1 MRAILKFQG
10 YIMFE
15 HLKLSTKIGLGF
27 GVVIFLM
34 VILVVTGIVQMSFV
48 ESRLH
53 KMNDIN
59 AKKQRYAINFRGSVH
74 DRAISVR
81 DVVLLSDGAR
91 LQAALDDIR
100 RLEAF
105 YDEANANMNEMLKN
119 PSLFD
124 NSERAILERLYKIAS
139 KTNSGYQKIIEL
151 KKSWQV
157 DDAKKLLLDEVA
169 GDFSLWLKI
178 INEFIDY
185 QEAANNKLTKEVM
198 SVVNNFITI
207 MLVLSGIAI
216 LIAVIITL
224 ITARSIVRALGAEPD
239 EVSRVIKEV
248 ASGNL
253 SKDYVSKYPHSILSD
268 AIIMK
273 NKLKEITISI
283 RNASNTIDERTN
295 ELIGTFA
302 KVSDSVGEQSKIT
315 TLSTKIVQGVVSGTN
330 EIMQMTNDTRTN
342 SQKAT
347 QICKEGK
354 EDSDEVASKMQEI
367 NVNVTKQVEQIL
379 LLEEKAKEISGAAEL
394 IAEITDQT
402 NLLALNAAIEA
413 ARAGTHGRGFAVVA
427 DEIRNLAERTGTATD
442 EIANTIKQIQEE
454 TQNTVTL
461 IKSGAPKVQEGYEL
475 SNKVASMLVDIYE
488 SSNDST
494 KKAGNAAVMAQK
506 GVDSMSK
513 LAQNIKEIDSN
524 SQETKKDMQENAIQL
539 EAMQK
544 VAKELSDIMKA
555 FKID

>member
-1 MRAILKFQG
+1 
-10 YIMFE
+10 MFE
-15 HLKLSTKIGLGF
+15 HLKLSSKIGLGF
-27 GVVIFLM
+27 GAVIFLM
-34 VILVVTGIVQMSFV
+34 IILVVMGIVQMNFAK
-48 ESRLH
+48 SRLQT
-53 KMNDIN
+53 MNDIN

-81 DVVLLSDGAR
+81 DVVLLDDGAR
-91 LQAALDDIR
+91 LQAALDNIK
-100 RLEAF
+100 RLEDF
-105 YDEANANMNEMLKN
+105 YNAASANMNEMLKD
-119 PSLFD
+119 SALF
-124 NSERAILERLYKIAS
+124 NNEERAILGRLNQIAN
-139 KTNSGYQKIIEL
+139 KTNAGYKKIIQL
-151 KKSWQV
+151 KQSWQV
-157 DDAKKLLLDEVA
+157 DEAKKLLLNEVA
-169 GDFSLWLKI
+169 SDFSLWLKI

-185 QEAANNKLTKEVM
+185 QEEANNNLTKQVM
-198 SVVNNFITI
+198 LVVNNFVTI
-207 MLVLSGIAI
+207 MLVLAGIAI

-224 ITARSIVRALGAEPD
+224 FTARGIVSALGGEPN
-239 EVSRVIKEV
+239 EVSKVIKEV

-253 SKDYVSKYPHSILSD
+253 SKDYVSKYPRSILAD
-268 AIIMK
+268 AISMK
-273 NKLKEITISI
+273 DKLKQITISI
-283 RNASNTIDERTN
+283 RNASNTIGERTN
-295 ELIGTFA
+295 ELIKTFD
-302 KVSDSVGEQSKIT
+302 KVSISVDEQSKIT
-315 TLSTKIVQGVVSGTN
+315 SFSTKIVQGVVSGTN

-347 QICKEGK
+347 QICNEGK
-354 EDSDEVASKMQEI
+354 EDSEEVAQKMQEI
-367 NVNVTKQVEQIL
+367 NANVAKQVEQIL

-475 SNKVASMLVDIYE
+475 SNKVADMLVDIYE

-494 KKAGNAAVMAQK
+494 QKAGNAAVMAQK
-506 GVDSMSK
+506 GVESMSK
-513 LAQNIKEIDSN
+513 LAKNIENIDIT
-524 SQETKKDMQENAIQL
+524 SQETKKDMQENAVQL
-539 EAMQK
+539 QAMQK
-544 VAKELSDIMKA
+544 VAQELSDIMKA

>member
-1 MRAILKFQG
+1 
-10 YIMFE
+10 MFE
-15 HLKLSTKIGLGF
+15 HLKLSSKIGLGF
-27 GVVIFLM
+27 GAVIFLM
-34 VILVVTGIVQMSFV
+34 IILVVMGIVQMNFAK
-48 ESRLH
+48 SRLQT
-53 KMNDIN
+53 MNDIN

-81 DVVLLSDGAR
+81 DVVLLDDEAR
-91 LQAALDDIR
+91 LQAALDNIK
-100 RLEAF
+100 RLEDF
-105 YDEANANMNEMLKN
+105 YNVASANMNEMLKD
-119 PSLFD
+119 SALF
-124 NSERAILERLYKIAS
+124 NNEERAILGRLNQIAN
-139 KTNSGYQKIIEL
+139 KTNVGYKKIIQL
-151 KKSWQV
+151 KQSWQV
-157 DDAKKLLLDEVA
+157 DEAKKLLLNEVA
-169 GDFSLWLKI
+169 SDFSLWLKI

-185 QEAANNKLTKEVM
+185 QEEANNNLTKQVM
-198 SVVNNFITI
+198 LVVNNFVTI
-207 MLVLSGIAI
+207 MLVLAGIAI

-224 ITARSIVRALGAEPD
+224 FTARGIVSALGGEPN
-239 EVSRVIKEV
+239 EVSKVIKEV

-253 SKDYVSKYPHSILSD
+253 SKDYVSKYPRSILAD
-268 AIIMK
+268 AISMK
-273 NKLKEITISI
+273 DKLKQITILI
-283 RNASNTIDERTN
+283 RNASNTIGERTN
-295 ELIGTFA
+295 ELIKTFD
-302 KVSDSVGEQSKIT
+302 KVSISVDEQSKIT
-315 TLSTKIVQGVVSGTN
+315 SFSTKIVQGVVSGTN

-347 QICKEGK
+347 QICNEGK
-354 EDSDEVASKMQEI
+354 EDSEEVAQKMQEI
-367 NVNVTKQVEQIL
+367 NANVAKQVDQIL

-475 SNKVASMLVDIYE
+475 SNKVADMLVDIYE

-494 KKAGNAAVMAQK
+494 QKAGNAAVMAQK
-506 GVDSMSK
+506 GVESMSK
-513 LAQNIKEIDSN
+513 LAKNIENIDIT
-524 SQETKKDMQENAIQL
+524 SQETKKDMQENAVQL
-539 EAMQK
+539 QAMQK
-544 VAKELSDIMKA
+544 VAQELSDIMKA

>member
-1 MRAILKFQG
+1 
-10 YIMFE
+10 MFE
-15 HLKLSTKIGLGF
+15 HLKLSSKIGLGF
-27 GVVIFLM
+27 GAVIFLM
-34 VILVVTGIVQMSFV
+34 IILVVMGIVQMNFAK
-48 ESRLH
+48 SRLQT
-53 KMNDIN
+53 MNDIN

-81 DVVLLSDGAR
+81 DVVLLDDEAR
-91 LQAALDDIR
+91 LQAALDDIK
-100 RLEAF
+100 RLEDF
-105 YDEANANMNEMLKN
+105 YNAASANMNEMLKD
-119 PSLFD
+119 STLF
-124 NSERAILERLYKIAS
+124 NNEERAILGRLNQIAN
-139 KTNSGYQKIIEL
+139 KTNAGYKKIIQL
-151 KKSWQV
+151 KQSWQV
-157 DDAKKLLLDEVA
+157 DEAKKLLLNEVA
-169 GDFSLWLKI
+169 SDFSLWLKI

-185 QEAANNKLTKEVM
+185 QEEANNNLTKQVM
-198 SVVNNFITI
+198 LVVNNFVTI
-207 MLVLSGIAI
+207 MLVLAGIAI

-224 ITARSIVRALGAEPD
+224 FTARGIVSALGGEPN
-239 EVSRVIKEV
+239 EVSKVIKEV

-253 SKDYVSKYPHSILSD
+253 SKDYVSKYPRSILAD
-268 AIIMK
+268 AISMK
-273 NKLKEITISI
+273 DKLKQITILI
-283 RNASNTIDERTN
+283 RNASNTIGERTN
-295 ELIGTFA
+295 ELIKTFD
-302 KVSDSVGEQSKIT
+302 KVSISVDEQSKIT
-315 TLSTKIVQGVVSGTN
+315 SFSTKIVQGVVSGTN

-347 QICKEGK
+347 QICNEGK
-354 EDSDEVASKMQEI
+354 EDSEEVAQKMQEI
-367 NVNVTKQVEQIL
+367 NANVAKQVEQIL

-475 SNKVASMLVDIYE
+475 SNKVADMLVDIYE

-494 KKAGNAAVMAQK
+494 QKAGNAAVMAQK
-506 GVDSMSK
+506 GVESMSK
-513 LAQNIKEIDSN
+513 LAKNIENIDIT
-524 SQETKKDMQENAIQL
+524 SQETKKDMQENAVQL
-539 EAMQK
+539 QAMQK
-544 VAKELSDIMKA
+544 VAQELSDIMKA

>member
-1 MRAILKFQG
+1 
-10 YIMFE
+10 MFE
-15 HLKLSTKIGLGF
+15 RLKLSSKIGLGF
-27 GVVIFLM
+27 GAVIFLM
-34 VILVVTGIVQMSFV
+34 IILVVMGIVQMNFAK
-48 ESRLH
+48 SRLQT
-53 KMNDIN
+53 MNDIN

-81 DVVLLSDGAR
+81 DVVLLDDEAR
-91 LQAALDDIR
+91 LQAALDDIK
-100 RLEAF
+100 RLEDF
-105 YDEANANMNEMLKN
+105 YNAASANMNEMLKD
-119 PSLFD
+119 STLF
-124 NSERAILERLYKIAS
+124 NNEERAILGRLNQIAN
-139 KTNSGYQKIIEL
+139 KTNAGYKKIIQL
-151 KKSWQV
+151 KQSWQV
-157 DDAKKLLLDEVA
+157 DEAKKLLLNEVA
-169 GDFSLWLKI
+169 SDFSLWLKI

-185 QEAANNKLTKEVM
+185 QEEANNNLTKQVM
-198 SVVNNFITI
+198 LVVNNFVTI
-207 MLVLSGIAI
+207 MLVLAGIAI

-224 ITARSIVRALGAEPD
+224 FTARGIVSALGGEPN
-239 EVSRVIKEV
+239 EVSKVIKEV

-253 SKDYVSKYPHSILSD
+253 SKDYVSKYPRSILAD
-268 AIIMK
+268 AISMK
-273 NKLKEITISI
+273 DKLKQITVLI
-283 RNASNTIDERTN
+283 RNASNTIGERTN
-295 ELIGTFA
+295 ELIKTFD
-302 KVSDSVGEQSKIT
+302 KVSISVDEQSKIT
-315 TLSTKIVQGVVSGTN
+315 SFSTKIVQGVVSGTN

-347 QICKEGK
+347 QICNEGK
-354 EDSDEVASKMQEI
+354 EDSEEVAQKMQEI
-367 NVNVTKQVEQIL
+367 NANVAKQVEQIL

-475 SNKVASMLVDIYE
+475 SNKVADMLVDIYE

-494 KKAGNAAVMAQK
+494 QKAGNAAVMAQK
-506 GVDSMSK
+506 GVESMSK
-513 LAQNIKEIDSN
+513 LAKNIENIDIT
-524 SQETKKDMQENAIQL
+524 SQETKKDMQENAVQL
-539 EAMQK
+539 QAMQK
-544 VAKELSDIMKA
+544 VAQELSDIMKA

>member
-1 MRAILKFQG
+1 
-10 YIMFE
+10 MFE
-15 HLKLSTKIGLGF
+15 HLKLSSKIGLGF
-27 GVVIFLM
+27 GAVIFLM
-34 VILVVTGIVQMSFV
+34 IILVVMGIVQMNFAK
-48 ESRLH
+48 SRLH
-53 KMNDIN
+53 TMNDIN

-81 DVVLLSDGAR
+81 DVVLLDDEAR
-91 LQAALDDIR
+91 LQAALDNIK
-100 RLEAF
+100 RLEDF
-105 YDEANANMNEMLKN
+105 YNAASANMNEMLKD
-119 PSLFD
+119 SALF
-124 NSERAILERLYKIAS
+124 NNEERAILGRLNQIAN
-139 KTNSGYQKIIEL
+139 KTNAGYKKIIQL
-151 KKSWQV
+151 KQSWQV
-157 DDAKKLLLDEVA
+157 DEAKKLLLNEVA
-169 GDFSLWLKI
+169 SDFSLWLKI

-185 QEAANNKLTKEVM
+185 QEEANNNLTKQVM
-198 SVVNNFITI
+198 LVVNNFVTI
-207 MLVLSGIAI
+207 MLVLAGIAI

-224 ITARSIVRALGAEPD
+224 FTARGIVSALGGEPN

-253 SKDYVSKYPHSILSD
+253 SKDYVSKYPRSILAD
-268 AIIMK
+268 AISMK
-273 NKLKEITISI
+273 DKLKQITILI
-283 RNASNTIDERTN
+283 RNASNTIGERTN
-295 ELIGTFA
+295 ELIKTFD
-302 KVSDSVGEQSKIT
+302 KVSISVDEQSKIT
-315 TLSTKIVQGVVSGTN
+315 SFSTKIVQGVVSGTN

-347 QICKEGK
+347 QICNEGK
-354 EDSDEVASKMQEI
+354 EDSEEVAQKMQEI
-367 NVNVTKQVEQIL
+367 NANVAKQVEQIL

-475 SNKVASMLVDIYE
+475 SNKVADMLVDIYE

-494 KKAGNAAVMAQK
+494 QKAGNAAVMAQK
-506 GVDSMSK
+506 GVESMSK
-513 LAQNIKEIDSN
+513 LAKNIENIDIT
-524 SQETKKDMQENAIQL
+524 SQETKKDMQENAVQL
-539 EAMQK
+539 QAMQK
-544 VAKELSDIMKA
+544 VAQELSDIMKA

>member
-1 MRAILKFQG
+1 
-10 YIMFE
+10 MFE
-15 HLKLSTKIGLGF
+15 HLKLSSKIGLGF
-27 GVVIFLM
+27 GAVIFLM
-34 VILVVTGIVQMSFV
+34 IILVVMGIVQMNFAK
-48 ESRLH
+48 SRLQT
-53 KMNDIN
+53 MNDIN

-81 DVVLLSDGAR
+81 DVVLLDDEAR
-91 LQAALDDIR
+91 LQAALDDIK
-100 RLEAF
+100 RLEDF
-105 YDEANANMNEMLKN
+105 YNAASANMNEMLKD
-119 PSLFD
+119 SALF
-124 NSERAILERLYKIAS
+124 NNEERAILGRLNQIAN
-139 KTNSGYQKIIEL
+139 KTNAGYKKIIQL
-151 KKSWQV
+151 KQSWQV
-157 DDAKKLLLDEVA
+157 DEAKKLLLNEVA
-169 GDFSLWLKI
+169 SDFSLWLKI

-185 QEAANNKLTKEVM
+185 QEEANNNLTKQVM
-198 SVVNNFITI
+198 LVVNNFVTI
-207 MLVLSGIAI
+207 MLVLAGIAI

-224 ITARSIVRALGAEPD
+224 FTARGIVSALGGEPN

-253 SKDYVSKYPHSILSD
+253 SKDYVSKYPRSILAD
-268 AIIMK
+268 AISMK
-273 NKLKEITISI
+273 DKLKQITILI
-283 RNASNTIDERTN
+283 RNASNTIGERTN
-295 ELIGTFA
+295 ELIKTFD
-302 KVSDSVGEQSKIT
+302 KVSISVDEQSKIT
-315 TLSTKIVQGVVSGTN
+315 SFSTKIVQGVVSGTN

-347 QICKEGK
+347 QICNEGK
-354 EDSDEVASKMQEI
+354 EDSEEVAQKMQEI
-367 NVNVTKQVEQIL
+367 NANVAKQVEQIL

-475 SNKVASMLVDIYE
+475 SNKVADMLVDIYE

-494 KKAGNAAVMAQK
+494 QKAGNAAVMAQK
-506 GVDSMSK
+506 GVESMSK
-513 LAQNIKEIDSN
+513 LAKNIENIDIT
-524 SQETKKDMQENAIQL
+524 SQETKKDMQENAVQL
-539 EAMQK
+539 QAMQK
-544 VAKELSDIMKA
+544 VAQELSDIMKA

>member
-1 MRAILKFQG
+1 
-10 YIMFE
+10 MFE
-15 HLKLSTKIGLGF
+15 HLKLSSKIGLGF
-27 GVVIFLM
+27 GAVIFLM
-34 VILVVTGIVQMSFV
+34 IILVVMGIVQMNFAK
-48 ESRLH
+48 SRLQT
-53 KMNDIN
+53 MNDIN

-81 DVVLLSDGAR
+81 DVVLLDDEAR
-91 LQAALDDIR
+91 LQAALDNIK
-100 RLEAF
+100 RLEDF
-105 YDEANANMNEMLKN
+105 YNAASANMNEMLKD
-119 PSLFD
+119 SALF
-124 NSERAILERLYKIAS
+124 NNEERAILGRLNQIAN
-139 KTNSGYQKIIEL
+139 KTNAGYKKIIQL
-151 KKSWQV
+151 KQSWQV
-157 DDAKKLLLDEVA
+157 DEAKKLLLNEVA
-169 GDFSLWLKI
+169 SDFSLWLKI

-185 QEAANNKLTKEVM
+185 QEEANNNLTKQVM
-198 SVVNNFITI
+198 LVVNNFVTI
-207 MLVLSGIAI
+207 MLVLAGIAI

-224 ITARSIVRALGAEPD
+224 FTARGIVSALGGEPN
-239 EVSRVIKEV
+239 EVSKVIKEV

-253 SKDYVSKYPHSILSD
+253 SKDYVSKYPRSILAD
-268 AIIMK
+268 AISMK
-273 NKLKEITISI
+273 DKLKQITILI
-283 RNASNTIDERTN
+283 RNASNTIGERTN
-295 ELIGTFA
+295 ELIKTFD
-302 KVSDSVGEQSKIT
+302 KVSISIDEQSKIT
-315 TLSTKIVQGVVSGTN
+315 SFSTKIVQGVVSGTN

-347 QICKEGK
+347 QICNEGK
-354 EDSDEVASKMQEI
+354 EDSEEVAQKMQEI
-367 NVNVTKQVEQIL
+367 NANVAKQVEQIL

-475 SNKVASMLVDIYE
+475 SNKVADMLVDIYE

-494 KKAGNAAVMAQK
+494 QKAGNAAVMAQK
-506 GVDSMSK
+506 GVESMSK
-513 LAQNIKEIDSN
+513 LAKNIENIDIT
-524 SQETKKDMQENAIQL
+524 SQETKKDMQENAVQL
-539 EAMQK
+539 QAMQK
-544 VAKELSDIMKA
+544 VAQELSDIMKA

>member
-1 MRAILKFQG
+1 
-10 YIMFE
+10 MFE
-15 HLKLSTKIGLGF
+15 HLKLSSKIGLGF
-27 GVVIFLM
+27 GAVIFLM
-34 VILVVTGIVQMSFV
+34 IILVVMGIVQMSFAK
-48 ESRLH
+48 SRLQT
-53 KMNDIN
+53 MNDIN

-81 DVVLLSDGAR
+81 DVVLLDDEAR
-91 LQAALDDIR
+91 LQAALDNIK
-100 RLEAF
+100 RLEDF
-105 YDEANANMNEMLKN
+105 YNAASANMNEMLKD
-119 PSLFD
+119 SALF
-124 NSERAILERLYKIAS
+124 NNEERAILGRLNQIAN
-139 KTNSGYQKIIEL
+139 KTNAGYKKIIQL
-151 KKSWQV
+151 KQSWQV
-157 DDAKKLLLDEVA
+157 DEAKKLLLNEVA
-169 GDFSLWLKI
+169 SDFSLWLKI

-185 QEAANNKLTKEVM
+185 QEEANNNLTKQVM
-198 SVVNNFITI
+198 LVVNNFVTI
-207 MLVLSGIAI
+207 MLVLAGIAI

-224 ITARSIVRALGAEPD
+224 FTARGIVSALGGEPN

-253 SKDYVSKYPHSILSD
+253 SKDYVSKYPRSILAD
-268 AIIMK
+268 AISMK
-273 NKLKEITISI
+273 DKLKQITISI
-283 RNASNTIDERTN
+283 RNASNTIGERTN
-295 ELIGTFA
+295 ELIKTFD
-302 KVSDSVGEQSKIT
+302 KVSISVDEQSKIT
-315 TLSTKIVQGVVSGTN
+315 SFSTKIVQGVVSGTN

-347 QICKEGK
+347 QICNEGK
-354 EDSDEVASKMQEI
+354 EDSEEVAQKMQEI
-367 NVNVTKQVEQIL
+367 NANVAKQVEQIL
-379 LLEEKAKEISGAAEL
+379 LLEEKAKEISGATEL

-475 SNKVASMLVDIYE
+475 SNKVADMLVDIYE

-494 KKAGNAAVMAQK
+494 QKAGNAAVMAQK
-506 GVDSMSK
+506 GVESMSK
-513 LAQNIKEIDSN
+513 LAKNIENIDIT
-524 SQETKKDMQENAIQL
+524 SQETKKDMQENAVQL
-539 EAMQK
+539 QAMQK
-544 VAKELSDIMKA
+544 VAQELSDIMKA

>member
-1 MRAILKFQG
+1 
-10 YIMFE
+10 MFE
-15 HLKLSTKIGLGF
+15 RLKLSSKIGLGF
-27 GVVIFLM
+27 GAVIFLM
-34 VILVVTGIVQMSFV
+34 IILVVMGIVQMNFAK
-48 ESRLH
+48 SRLQT
-53 KMNDIN
+53 MNDIN

-81 DVVLLSDGAR
+81 DVVLLDDEAR
-91 LQAALDDIR
+91 LQAALDDIK
-100 RLEAF
+100 RLEDF
-105 YDEANANMNEMLKN
+105 YNAASANMNEMLKD
-119 PSLFD
+119 STLF
-124 NSERAILERLYKIAS
+124 NNEERAILGRLNQIAN
-139 KTNSGYQKIIEL
+139 KTNAGYKKIIQL
-151 KKSWQV
+151 KQSWQV
-157 DDAKKLLLDEVA
+157 DEAKKLLLNEVA
-169 GDFSLWLKI
+169 SDFSLWLKI

-185 QEAANNKLTKEVM
+185 QEEANNNLTKQVM
-198 SVVNNFITI
+198 LVVNNFVTI
-207 MLVLSGIAI
+207 MLVLAGIAI

-224 ITARSIVRALGAEPD
+224 FTARGIVSALGGEPN
-239 EVSRVIKEV
+239 EVSKVIKEV

-253 SKDYVSKYPHSILSD
+253 SKDYVSKYPRSILAD
-268 AIIMK
+268 AISMK
-273 NKLKEITISI
+273 DKLKQITILI
-283 RNASNTIDERTN
+283 RNASNTIGERTN
-295 ELIGTFA
+295 ELIKTFD
-302 KVSDSVGEQSKIT
+302 KVSISVDEQSKIT
-315 TLSTKIVQGVVSGTN
+315 SFSTKIVQGVVSGTN

-347 QICKEGK
+347 QICNEGK
-354 EDSDEVASKMQEI
+354 EDSEEVAQKMQEI
-367 NVNVTKQVEQIL
+367 NANVAKQVEQIL

-475 SNKVASMLVDIYE
+475 SNKVADMLVDIYE

-494 KKAGNAAVMAQK
+494 QKAGNAAVMAQK
-506 GVDSMSK
+506 GVESMSK
-513 LAQNIKEIDSN
+513 LAKNIENIDIT
-524 SQETKKDMQENAIQL
+524 SQETKKDMQENAVQL
-539 EAMQK
+539 QAMQK
-544 VAKELSDIMKA
+544 VAQELSDIMKA

>member
-1 MRAILKFQG
+1 
-10 YIMFE
+10 MFE
-15 HLKLSTKIGLGF
+15 HLKLSSKIGLGF
-27 GVVIFLM
+27 GAVIFLM
-34 VILVVTGIVQMSFV
+34 IILVVMGIVQMNFAK
-48 ESRLH
+48 SRLH
-53 KMNDIN
+53 TMNDIN

-81 DVVLLSDGAR
+81 DVVLLDDEAR
-91 LQAALDDIR
+91 LQAALDNIK
-100 RLEAF
+100 RLEDF
-105 YDEANANMNEMLKN
+105 YNAASANMNEMLKD
-119 PSLFD
+119 SALF
-124 NSERAILERLYKIAS
+124 NNEERAILGRLNQIAN
-139 KTNSGYQKIIEL
+139 KTNAGYKKIIQL
-151 KKSWQV
+151 KQSWQV
-157 DDAKKLLLDEVA
+157 DEAKKLLLNEVA
-169 GDFSLWLKI
+169 SDFSLWLKI

-185 QEAANNKLTKEVM
+185 QEEANNNLTKQVM
-198 SVVNNFITI
+198 LVVNNFVTI
-207 MLVLSGIAI
+207 MLVLAGIAI

-224 ITARSIVRALGAEPD
+224 FTARGIVSALGGEPN
-239 EVSRVIKEV
+239 EVSKVIKEV

-253 SKDYVSKYPHSILSD
+253 SKDYVSKYPRSILAD
-268 AIIMK
+268 AISMK
-273 NKLKEITISI
+273 DKLKQITILI
-283 RNASNTIDERTN
+283 RNASNTIGERTN
-295 ELIGTFA
+295 ELIKTFD
-302 KVSDSVGEQSKIT
+302 KVSISVDEQSKIT
-315 TLSTKIVQGVVSGTN
+315 SFSTKIVQGVVSGTN

-347 QICKEGK
+347 QICNEGK
-354 EDSDEVASKMQEI
+354 EDSEEVAQKMQEI
-367 NVNVTKQVEQIL
+367 NANVAKQVDQIL

-475 SNKVASMLVDIYE
+475 SNKVADMLVDIYE

-494 KKAGNAAVMAQK
+494 QKAGNAAVMAQK
-506 GVDSMSK
+506 GVESMSK
-513 LAQNIKEIDSN
+513 LAKNIENIDIT
-524 SQETKKDMQENAIQL
+524 SQETKKDMQENAVQL
-539 EAMQK
+539 QAMQK
-544 VAKELSDIMKA
+544 VAQELSDIMKA

>member
-1 MRAILKFQG
+1 
-10 YIMFE
+10 MFE
-15 HLKLSTKIGLGF
+15 HLKLSSKIGLGF
-27 GVVIFLM
+27 GAVIFLM
-34 VILVVTGIVQMSFV
+34 IILVVMGIVQMNFAK
-48 ESRLH
+48 SRLQT
-53 KMNDIN
+53 MNDIN

-81 DVVLLSDGAR
+81 DVVLLDDEAR
-91 LQAALDDIR
+91 LQAALDNIK
-100 RLEAF
+100 RLEDF
-105 YDEANANMNEMLKN
+105 YNAASANMNEMLKD
-119 PSLFD
+119 SALF
-124 NSERAILERLYKIAS
+124 NNEERAILGRLNQIAN
-139 KTNSGYQKIIEL
+139 KTNAGYKKIIQL
-151 KKSWQV
+151 KQSWQV
-157 DDAKKLLLDEVA
+157 DEAKKLLLNEVA
-169 GDFSLWLKI
+169 SDFSLWLKI

-185 QEAANNKLTKEVM
+185 QEEANNNLTKQVM
-198 SVVNNFITI
+198 LVVNNFVTI
-207 MLVLSGIAI
+207 MLVLAGIAI

-224 ITARSIVRALGAEPD
+224 FTARGIVSALGGEPN
-239 EVSRVIKEV
+239 EVSKVIKEV

-253 SKDYVSKYPHSILSD
+253 SKDYVSKYPRSILAD
-268 AIIMK
+268 AISMK
-273 NKLKEITISI
+273 DKLKQITILI
-283 RNASNTIDERTN
+283 RNASNTIGERTN
-295 ELIGTFA
+295 ELIKTFD
-302 KVSDSVGEQSKIT
+302 KVSISVDEQSKIT
-315 TLSTKIVQGVVSGTN
+315 SFSTKIVQGVVSGTN

-347 QICKEGK
+347 QICNEGK
-354 EDSDEVASKMQEI
+354 EDSEEVAQKMQEI
-367 NVNVTKQVEQIL
+367 NANVAKQVEQIL

-475 SNKVASMLVDIYE
+475 SNKVADMLVDIYE

-494 KKAGNAAVMAQK
+494 QKAGNAAVMAQK
-506 GVDSMSK
+506 GVESMSK
-513 LAQNIKEIDSN
+513 LANNIENIDIT
-524 SQETKKDMQENAIQL
+524 SQETKKDMQENAVQL
-539 EAMQK
+539 QAMQK
-544 VAKELSDIMKA
+544 VAQELSDIMKA

>member
-1 MRAILKFQG
+1 
-10 YIMFE
+10 MFE
-15 HLKLSTKIGLGF
+15 HLKLSSKIGLGF
-27 GVVIFLM
+27 GAVIFLM
-34 VILVVTGIVQMSFV
+34 IILVVMGIVQMSFAK
-48 ESRLH
+48 SRLQT
-53 KMNDIN
+53 MNDIN

-81 DVVLLSDGAR
+81 DVVLLDDEAR
-91 LQAALDDIR
+91 LQAALDDIK
-100 RLEAF
+100 RLEDF
-105 YDEANANMNEMLKN
+105 YNAASANMNEMLKD
-119 PSLFD
+119 SALF
-124 NSERAILERLYKIAS
+124 NNEERAILGRLNQIAN
-139 KTNSGYQKIIEL
+139 KTNAGYKKIIQL
-151 KKSWQV
+151 KQSWQV
-157 DDAKKLLLDEVA
+157 DEAKKLLLNEVA
-169 GDFSLWLKI
+169 SDFSLWLKI

-185 QEAANNKLTKEVM
+185 QEEANNNLTKQVM
-198 SVVNNFITI
+198 LVVNNFVTI
-207 MLVLSGIAI
+207 MLVLAGIAI

-224 ITARSIVRALGAEPD
+224 FTARGIVSALGGEPN
-239 EVSRVIKEV
+239 EVSKVIKEV

-253 SKDYVSKYPHSILSD
+253 SKDYVSKYPRSILAD
-268 AIIMK
+268 AISMK
-273 NKLKEITISI
+273 DKLKQITILI
-283 RNASNTIDERTN
+283 RNASNTIGERTN
-295 ELIGTFA
+295 ELIKTFD
-302 KVSDSVGEQSKIT
+302 KVSISVDEQSKIT
-315 TLSTKIVQGVVSGTN
+315 SFSTKIVQGVVSGTN

-347 QICKEGK
+347 QICNEGK
-354 EDSDEVASKMQEI
+354 EDSEEVAQKMQEI
-367 NVNVTKQVEQIL
+367 NANVAKQVEQIL

-475 SNKVASMLVDIYE
+475 SNKVADMLVDIYE

-494 KKAGNAAVMAQK
+494 QKAGNAAVMAQK
-506 GVDSMSK
+506 GVESMSK
-513 LAQNIKEIDSN
+513 LAKNIENIDIT
-524 SQETKKDMQENAIQL
+524 SQETKKDMQENAVQL
-539 EAMQK
+539 QAMQK
-544 VAKELSDIMKA
+544 VAQELSDIMKA

>member
-1 MRAILKFQG
+1 
-10 YIMFE
+10 MFE
-15 HLKLSTKIGLGF
+15 HLKLSSKIGLGF
-27 GVVIFLM
+27 GAVIFLM
-34 VILVVTGIVQMSFV
+34 IILVVMGIVQMSFAK
-48 ESRLH
+48 SRLH
-53 KMNDIN
+53 TMNDIN

-81 DVVLLSDGAR
+81 DVVLLDDEAR
-91 LQAALDDIR
+91 LQAALDNIK
-100 RLEAF
+100 RLEDF
-105 YDEANANMNEMLKN
+105 YNAASANMNEMLKD
-119 PSLFD
+119 SALF
-124 NSERAILERLYKIAS
+124 NNEERAILGRLNQIAN
-139 KTNSGYQKIIEL
+139 KTNAGYKKIIQL
-151 KKSWQV
+151 KQSWQV
-157 DDAKKLLLDEVA
+157 DEAKKLLLNEVA
-169 GDFSLWLKI
+169 SDFSLWLKI

-185 QEAANNKLTKEVM
+185 QEEANNNLTKQVM
-198 SVVNNFITI
+198 LVVNNFVTI
-207 MLVLSGIAI
+207 MLVLAGIAI

-224 ITARSIVRALGAEPD
+224 FTARGIVSALGGEPN
-239 EVSRVIKEV
+239 EVSKVIKEV

-253 SKDYVSKYPHSILSD
+253 SKDYVSKYPRSILAD
-268 AIIMK
+268 AISMK
-273 NKLKEITISI
+273 DKLKQITILI
-283 RNASNTIDERTN
+283 RNASNTIGERTN
-295 ELIGTFA
+295 ELIKTFD
-302 KVSDSVGEQSKIT
+302 KVSISVDEQSKIT
-315 TLSTKIVQGVVSGTN
+315 SFSTKIVQGVVSGTN

-347 QICKEGK
+347 QICNEGK
-354 EDSDEVASKMQEI
+354 EDSEEVAQKMQEI
-367 NVNVTKQVEQIL
+367 NANVAKQVEQIL

-475 SNKVASMLVDIYE
+475 SNKVADMLVDIYE

-494 KKAGNAAVMAQK
+494 QKAGNAAVMAQK
-506 GVDSMSK
+506 GVESMSK
-513 LAQNIKEIDSN
+513 LAKNIENIDIT
-524 SQETKKDMQENAIQL
+524 SQETKKDMQENAVQL
-539 EAMQK
+539 QAMQK
-544 VAKELSDIMKA
+544 VAQELSDIMKA

>member
-1 MRAILKFQG
+1 
-10 YIMFE
+10 MFE
-15 HLKLSTKIGLGF
+15 RLKLSSKIGLGF
-27 GVVIFLM
+27 GAVIFLM
-34 VILVVTGIVQMSFV
+34 IILVVMGIVQMNFAK
-48 ESRLH
+48 SRLQT
-53 KMNDIN
+53 MNDIN

-81 DVVLLSDGAR
+81 DVVLLDDEAR
-91 LQAALDDIR
+91 LQAALDDIK
-100 RLEAF
+100 RLEDF
-105 YDEANANMNEMLKN
+105 YNAASANMNEMLKD
-119 PSLFD
+119 SALF
-124 NSERAILERLYKIAS
+124 NNEERAILGRLNQIAN
-139 KTNSGYQKIIEL
+139 KTNAGYKKIIQL
-151 KKSWQV
+151 KQSWQV
-157 DDAKKLLLDEVA
+157 DEAKKLLLNEVA
-169 GDFSLWLKI
+169 SDFSLWLKI

-185 QEAANNKLTKEVM
+185 QEEANNNLTKQVM
-198 SVVNNFITI
+198 LVVNNFVTI
-207 MLVLSGIAI
+207 MLVLAGIAI

-224 ITARSIVRALGAEPD
+224 FTARGIVSALGGEPN
-239 EVSRVIKEV
+239 EVSKVIKEV

-253 SKDYVSKYPHSILSD
+253 SKDYVSKYPRSILAD
-268 AIIMK
+268 AISMK
-273 NKLKEITISI
+273 DKLKQITILI
-283 RNASNTIDERTN
+283 RNASNTIGERTN
-295 ELIGTFA
+295 ELIKTFD
-302 KVSDSVGEQSKIT
+302 KVSISVDEQSKIT
-315 TLSTKIVQGVVSGTN
+315 SFSTKIVQGVVSGTN

-347 QICKEGK
+347 QICNEGK
-354 EDSDEVASKMQEI
+354 EDSEEVAQKMQEI
-367 NVNVTKQVEQIL
+367 NANVAKQVEQIL

-475 SNKVASMLVDIYE
+475 SNKVADMLVDIYE

-494 KKAGNAAVMAQK
+494 QKAGNAAVMAQK
-506 GVDSMSK
+506 GVESMSK
-513 LAQNIKEIDSN
+513 LAKNIENIDIT
-524 SQETKKDMQENAIQL
+524 SQETKKDMQENAVQL
-539 EAMQK
+539 QAMQK
-544 VAKELSDIMKA
+544 VAQELSDIMKA

>member
-1 MRAILKFQG
+1 
-10 YIMFE
+10 MFE
-15 HLKLSTKIGLGF
+15 HLKLSGKIGLGF
-27 GVVIFLM
+27 GAVIFLM
-34 VILVVTGIVQMSFV
+34 IILVVMGIVQMNFAK
-48 ESRLH
+48 SRLQT
-53 KMNDIN
+53 MNDIN

-81 DVVLLSDGAR
+81 DVVLLDDEAR
-91 LQAALDDIR
+91 LQAALDNIK
-100 RLEAF
+100 RLEDF
-105 YDEANANMNEMLKN
+105 YNAASANMNEMLKD
-119 PSLFD
+119 SALF
-124 NSERAILERLYKIAS
+124 NNEERAILGRLNQIAN
-139 KTNSGYQKIIEL
+139 KTNAGYKKIIQL
-151 KKSWQV
+151 KQSWQV
-157 DDAKKLLLDEVA
+157 DEAKKLLLNEVA
-169 GDFSLWLKI
+169 SDFSLWLKI

-185 QEAANNKLTKEVM
+185 QEEANNNLTKQVM
-198 SVVNNFITI
+198 LVVNNFVTI
-207 MLVLSGIAI
+207 MLVLAGIAI

-224 ITARSIVRALGAEPD
+224 FTARGIVSALGGEPN
-239 EVSRVIKEV
+239 EVSKVIKEV

-253 SKDYVSKYPHSILSD
+253 SKDYVSKYPRSILAD
-268 AIIMK
+268 AISMK
-273 NKLKEITISI
+273 DKLKQITILI
-283 RNASNTIDERTN
+283 RNASNTIGERTN
-295 ELIGTFA
+295 ELIKTFD
-302 KVSDSVGEQSKIT
+302 KVSISVDEQSKIT
-315 TLSTKIVQGVVSGTN
+315 SFSTKIVQGVVSGTN

-347 QICKEGK
+347 QICNEGK
-354 EDSDEVASKMQEI
+354 EDSEEVAQKMQEI
-367 NVNVTKQVEQIL
+367 NANVAKQVEQIL

-475 SNKVASMLVDIYE
+475 SNKVADMLVDIYE

-494 KKAGNAAVMAQK
+494 QKAGNAAVMAQK
-506 GVDSMSK
+506 GVESMSK
-513 LAQNIKEIDSN
+513 LAKNIENIDIT
-524 SQETKKDMQENAIQL
+524 SQETKKDMQENAVQL
-539 EAMQK
+539 QAMQK
-544 VAKELSDIMKA
+544 VAQELSDIMKA

>member
-1 MRAILKFQG
+1 
-10 YIMFE
+10 MFE
-15 HLKLSTKIGLGF
+15 HLKLSSKIGLGF
-27 GVVIFLM
+27 GAVIFLM
-34 VILVVTGIVQMSFV
+34 IILVVMGIVQMNFAK
-48 ESRLH
+48 SRLQT
-53 KMNDIN
+53 MNDIN

-81 DVVLLSDGAR
+81 DVVLLDDEAR
-91 LQAALDDIR
+91 LQAALDNIK
-100 RLEAF
+100 RLEDF
-105 YDEANANMNEMLKN
+105 YNAASANMNEMLKD
-119 PSLFD
+119 SALF
-124 NSERAILERLYKIAS
+124 NNEERAILGRLNQIAN
-139 KTNSGYQKIIEL
+139 KTNAGYKKIIQL
-151 KKSWQV
+151 KQSWQV
-157 DDAKKLLLDEVA
+157 DEAKKLLLNEVA
-169 GDFSLWLKI
+169 SDFSLWLKI

-185 QEAANNKLTKEVM
+185 QEEANNNLTKQVM
-198 SVVNNFITI
+198 LVVNNFVTI
-207 MLVLSGIAI
+207 MLVLAGIAI

-224 ITARSIVRALGAEPD
+224 FTARGIVSALGGEPN
-239 EVSRVIKEV
+239 EVSKVIKEV

-253 SKDYVSKYPHSILSD
+253 SKDYASKYPRSILAD
-268 AIIMK
+268 AISMK
-273 NKLKEITISI
+273 DKLKQITILI
-283 RNASNTIDERTN
+283 RNASNTIGERTN
-295 ELIGTFA
+295 ELIKTFD
-302 KVSDSVGEQSKIT
+302 KVSISVDEQSKIT
-315 TLSTKIVQGVVSGTN
+315 SFSTKIVQGVVSGTN

-347 QICKEGK
+347 QICNEGK
-354 EDSDEVASKMQEI
+354 EDSEEVAQKMQEI
-367 NVNVTKQVEQIL
+367 NANVAKQVEQIL

-475 SNKVASMLVDIYE
+475 SNKVADMLVDIYE

-494 KKAGNAAVMAQK
+494 QKAGNAAVMAQK
-506 GVDSMSK
+506 GVESMSK
-513 LAQNIKEIDSN
+513 LAKNIENIDIT
-524 SQETKKDMQENAIQL
+524 SQETKKDMQENAVQL
-539 EAMQK
+539 QAMQK
-544 VAKELSDIMKA
+544 VAQELSDIMKA

>member
-1 MRAILKFQG
+1 
-10 YIMFE
+10 MFE
-15 HLKLSTKIGLGF
+15 HLKLSSKIGLGF
-27 GVVIFLM
+27 GAVIFLM
-34 VILVVTGIVQMSFV
+34 IILVVMGIVQMNFAK
-48 ESRLH
+48 SRLQT
-53 KMNDIN
+53 MNDIN

-81 DVVLLSDGAR
+81 DVVLLDDEAR
-91 LQAALDDIR
+91 LQAALDNIK
-100 RLEAF
+100 RLEDF
-105 YDEANANMNEMLKN
+105 YNAASANMNEMLKD
-119 PSLFD
+119 SALF
-124 NSERAILERLYKIAS
+124 NNEERAILGRLNQIAN
-139 KTNSGYQKIIEL
+139 KTNAGYKKIIQL
-151 KKSWQV
+151 KQSWQV
-157 DDAKKLLLDEVA
+157 DEAKKLLLNEVA
-169 GDFSLWLKI
+169 SDFSLWLKI

-185 QEAANNKLTKEVM
+185 QEEANNNLTKQVM
-198 SVVNNFITI
+198 LVVNNFVTI
-207 MLVLSGIAI
+207 MLVLAGIAI

-224 ITARSIVRALGAEPD
+224 FTARGIVSALGGEPN

-253 SKDYVSKYPHSILSD
+253 SKDYVSKYPRSILAD
-268 AIIMK
+268 AISMK
-273 NKLKEITISI
+273 DKLKQITILI
-283 RNASNTIDERTN
+283 RNASNTIGERTN
-295 ELIGTFA
+295 ELIKTFD
-302 KVSDSVGEQSKIT
+302 KVSISVDEQSKIT
-315 TLSTKIVQGVVSGTN
+315 SFSTKIVQGVVSGTN

-347 QICKEGK
+347 QICNEGK
-354 EDSDEVASKMQEI
+354 EDSEEVAQKMQEI
-367 NVNVTKQVEQIL
+367 NANVAKQVEQIL

-475 SNKVASMLVDIYE
+475 SNKVADMLVDIYE

-494 KKAGNAAVMAQK
+494 QKAGNAAVMAQK
-506 GVDSMSK
+506 GVESMSK
-513 LAQNIKEIDSN
+513 LAKNIENIDIT
-524 SQETKKDMQENAIQL
+524 SQETKKDMQENAVQL
-539 EAMQK
+539 QAMQK
-544 VAKELSDIMKA
+544 VAQELSDIMKA

>member
-1 MRAILKFQG
+1 
-10 YIMFE
+10 MFE
-15 HLKLSTKIGLGF
+15 HLKLSSKIGLGF
-27 GVVIFLM
+27 GAVIFLM
-34 VILVVTGIVQMSFV
+34 IILVVMGIVQMNFAK
-48 ESRLH
+48 SRLQT
-53 KMNDIN
+53 MNDIN

-81 DVVLLSDGAR
+81 DVVLLDDEAR
-91 LQAALDDIR
+91 LQAALDNIK
-100 RLEAF
+100 RLEDF
-105 YDEANANMNEMLKN
+105 YNAASANMNEMLKD
-119 PSLFD
+119 SALF
-124 NSERAILERLYKIAS
+124 NNEERAILGRLNQIAN
-139 KTNSGYQKIIEL
+139 KTNAGYKKIIQL
-151 KKSWQV
+151 KQSWQV
-157 DDAKKLLLDEVA
+157 DEAKKLLLNEVA
-169 GDFSLWLKI
+169 SDFSLWLKI

-185 QEAANNKLTKEVM
+185 QEEANNNLTKQVM
-198 SVVNNFITI
+198 LVVNNFVTI
-207 MLVLSGIAI
+207 MLVLAGIAI

-224 ITARSIVRALGAEPD
+224 FTARGIVSALGGEPN
-239 EVSRVIKEV
+239 EVSKVIKEV

-253 SKDYVSKYPHSILSD
+253 SKDYVSKYPRSILAD
-268 AIIMK
+268 AISMK
-273 NKLKEITISI
+273 DKLKQITILI
-283 RNASNTIDERTN
+283 RNASNTIGERTN
-295 ELIGTFA
+295 ELIKTFD
-302 KVSDSVGEQSKIT
+302 KVSISVDEQSKIT
-315 TLSTKIVQGVVSGTN
+315 SFSTKIVQGVVSGTN

-347 QICKEGK
+347 QICNEGK
-354 EDSDEVASKMQEI
+354 EDSEEVAQKMQEI
-367 NVNVTKQVEQIL
+367 NANVAKQVEQIL

-475 SNKVASMLVDIYE
+475 SNKVADMLVDIYE

-494 KKAGNAAVMAQK
+494 QKAGNAAVMAQK
-506 GVDSMSK
+506 GVESMSK
-513 LAQNIKEIDSN
+513 LAKNIENIDIT
-524 SQETKKDMQENAIQL
+524 SQETKKDMQENAVQL
-539 EAMQK
+539 QAMQK
-544 VAKELSDIMKA
+544 VAQELSDIMKA

>member
-1 MRAILKFQG
+1 
-10 YIMFE
+10 MFE
-15 HLKLSTKIGLGF
+15 HLKLSSKIGLGF
-27 GVVIFLM
+27 GAVIFLM
-34 VILVVTGIVQMSFV
+34 IILVVMGIVQMNFAK
-48 ESRLH
+48 SRLQT
-53 KMNDIN
+53 MNDIN

-81 DVVLLSDGAR
+81 DVVLLDDEAR
-91 LQAALDDIR
+91 LQAALDNIK
-100 RLEAF
+100 RLEDF
-105 YDEANANMNEMLKN
+105 YNAASANMNEMLKD
-119 PSLFD
+119 SALF
-124 NSERAILERLYKIAS
+124 NNEERAILGRLNQIAN
-139 KTNSGYQKIIEL
+139 KTNAGYKKIIQL
-151 KKSWQV
+151 KQSWQV
-157 DDAKKLLLDEVA
+157 DEAKKLLLNEVA
-169 GDFSLWLKI
+169 SDFSLWLKI

-185 QEAANNKLTKEVM
+185 QEEANNNLTKQVM
-198 SVVNNFITI
+198 LVVNNFVTI
-207 MLVLSGIAI
+207 MLVLAGIAI

-224 ITARSIVRALGAEPD
+224 FTARGIVSALGGEPN

-253 SKDYVSKYPHSILSD
+253 SKDYVSKYPRSILAD
-268 AIIMK
+268 AISMK
-273 NKLKEITISI
+273 DKLKQITISI
-283 RNASNTIDERTN
+283 RNASNTIGERTN
-295 ELIGTFA
+295 ELIKTFD
-302 KVSDSVGEQSKIT
+302 KVSISVDEQSKIT
-315 TLSTKIVQGVVSGTN
+315 SFSTKIVQGVVSGTN

-347 QICKEGK
+347 QICNEGK
-354 EDSDEVASKMQEI
+354 EDSEEVAQKMQEI
-367 NVNVTKQVEQIL
+367 NANVAKQVEQIL

-475 SNKVASMLVDIYE
+475 SNKVADMLVDIYE

-494 KKAGNAAVMAQK
+494 QKAGNAAVMAQK
-506 GVDSMSK
+506 GVESMSK
-513 LAQNIKEIDSN
+513 LAKNIENIDIT
-524 SQETKKDMQENAIQL
+524 SQETKKDMQENAVQL
-539 EAMQK
+539 QAMQK
-544 VAKELSDIMKA
+544 VAQELSDIMKA

>member
-1 MRAILKFQG
+1 
-10 YIMFE
+10 MFE
-15 HLKLSTKIGLGF
+15 HLKLSSKIGLGF
-27 GVVIFLM
+27 GAVIFLM
-34 VILVVTGIVQMSFV
+34 IILVVMGIVQMNFAK
-48 ESRLH
+48 SRLQT
-53 KMNDIN
+53 MNDIN

-81 DVVLLSDGAR
+81 DVVLLDDEAR
-91 LQAALDDIR
+91 LQAALDDIK
-100 RLEAF
+100 RLEDF
-105 YDEANANMNEMLKN
+105 YNAASANMNEMLKD
-119 PSLFD
+119 SALF
-124 NSERAILERLYKIAS
+124 NNEERAILGRLNQIAN
-139 KTNSGYQKIIEL
+139 KTNAGYKKIIQL
-151 KKSWQV
+151 KQSWQV
-157 DDAKKLLLDEVA
+157 DEAKKLLLNEVA
-169 GDFSLWLKI
+169 SDFSLWLKI

-185 QEAANNKLTKEVM
+185 QEEANNNLTKQVM
-198 SVVNNFITI
+198 LVVNNFVTI
-207 MLVLSGIAI
+207 MLVLAGIAI

-224 ITARSIVRALGAEPD
+224 FTARGIVSALGGEPN
-239 EVSRVIKEV
+239 EVSKVIKEV

-253 SKDYVSKYPHSILSD
+253 SKDYASKYPRSILAD
-268 AIIMK
+268 AISMK
-273 NKLKEITISI
+273 DKLKQITILI
-283 RNASNTIDERTN
+283 RNASNTIGERTN
-295 ELIGTFA
+295 ELIKTFD
-302 KVSDSVGEQSKIT
+302 KVSISVDEQSKIT
-315 TLSTKIVQGVVSGTN
+315 SFSTKIVQGVVSGTN

-347 QICKEGK
+347 QICNEGK
-354 EDSDEVASKMQEI
+354 EDSEEVAQKMQEI
-367 NVNVTKQVEQIL
+367 NANVAKQVEQIL

-475 SNKVASMLVDIYE
+475 SNKVADMLVDIYE

-494 KKAGNAAVMAQK
+494 QKAGNAAVMAQK
-506 GVDSMSK
+506 GVESMSK
-513 LAQNIKEIDSN
+513 LAKNIENIDIT
-524 SQETKKDMQENAIQL
+524 SQETKKDMQENAVQL
-539 EAMQK
+539 QAMQK
-544 VAKELSDIMKA
+544 VAQELSDIMKA

>member
-1 MRAILKFQG
+1 
-10 YIMFE
+10 MFE
-15 HLKLSTKIGLGF
+15 HLKLSSKIGLGF
-27 GVVIFLM
+27 GAVIFLM
-34 VILVVTGIVQMSFV
+34 IILVVMGIVQMNFAK
-48 ESRLH
+48 SRLQT
-53 KMNDIN
+53 MNDIN

-81 DVVLLSDGAR
+81 DVVLLDDEVR
-91 LQAALDDIR
+91 LQAALDNIK
-100 RLEAF
+100 RLEDF
-105 YDEANANMNEMLKN
+105 YNAASANMNEMLKD
-119 PSLFD
+119 SALF
-124 NSERAILERLYKIAS
+124 NNEERAILGRLNQIAN
-139 KTNSGYQKIIEL
+139 KTNAGYKKIIQL
-151 KKSWQV
+151 KQSWQV
-157 DDAKKLLLDEVA
+157 DEAKKLLLNEVA
-169 GDFSLWLKI
+169 SDFSLWLKI

-185 QEAANNKLTKEVM
+185 QEEANNNLTKQVM
-198 SVVNNFITI
+198 LVVNNFVTI
-207 MLVLSGIAI
+207 MLVLAGIAI

-224 ITARSIVRALGAEPD
+224 FTARGIVSALGGEPN
-239 EVSRVIKEV
+239 EVSKVIKEV

-253 SKDYVSKYPHSILSD
+253 SKDYVSKYPRSILAD
-268 AIIMK
+268 AISMK
-273 NKLKEITISI
+273 DKLKQITILI
-283 RNASNTIDERTN
+283 RNASNTIGERTN
-295 ELIGTFA
+295 ELIKTFD
-302 KVSDSVGEQSKIT
+302 KVSISVDEQSKIT
-315 TLSTKIVQGVVSGTN
+315 SFSTKIVQGVVSGTN

-347 QICKEGK
+347 QICNEGK
-354 EDSDEVASKMQEI
+354 EDSEEVAQKMQEI
-367 NVNVTKQVEQIL
+367 NANVAKQVDQIL

-475 SNKVASMLVDIYE
+475 SNKVADMLVDIYE

-494 KKAGNAAVMAQK
+494 QKAGNAAVMAQK
-506 GVDSMSK
+506 GVESMSK
-513 LAQNIKEIDSN
+513 LAKNIENIDIT
-524 SQETKKDMQENAIQL
+524 SQETKKDMQENAVQL
-539 EAMQK
+539 QAMQK
-544 VAKELSDIMKA
+544 VAQELSDIMKA

>member
-1 MRAILKFQG
+1 
-10 YIMFE
+10 MFE
-15 HLKLSTKIGLGF
+15 HLKLSSKIGLGF
-27 GVVIFLM
+27 GAVIFLM
-34 VILVVTGIVQMSFV
+34 IILVVMGIVQMNFAK
-48 ESRLH
+48 SRLQT
-53 KMNDIN
+53 MNDIN

-81 DVVLLSDGAR
+81 DVVLLDDEAR
-91 LQAALDDIR
+91 LQAALDNIK
-100 RLEAF
+100 RLEDF
-105 YDEANANMNEMLKN
+105 YNAASANMNEMLKD
-119 PSLFD
+119 SALF
-124 NSERAILERLYKIAS
+124 NNEERAILGRLNQIAN
-139 KTNSGYQKIIEL
+139 KTNAGYKKIIQL
-151 KKSWQV
+151 KQSWQV
-157 DDAKKLLLDEVA
+157 DEAKKLLLNEVA
-169 GDFSLWLKI
+169 SDFSLWLKI

-185 QEAANNKLTKEVM
+185 QEEANNNLTKQVM
-198 SVVNNFITI
+198 LVVNNFVTI
-207 MLVLSGIAI
+207 MLVLAGIAI

-224 ITARSIVRALGAEPD
+224 FTARGIVSALGGEPN
-239 EVSRVIKEV
+239 EVSKVIKEV

-253 SKDYVSKYPHSILSD
+253 SKDYVSKYPRSILAD
-268 AIIMK
+268 AISMK
-273 NKLKEITISI
+273 DKLKQITISI
-283 RNASNTIDERTN
+283 RNASNTIGERTN
-295 ELIGTFA
+295 ELIKTFD
-302 KVSDSVGEQSKIT
+302 KVSISVDEQSKIT
-315 TLSTKIVQGVVSGTN
+315 SFSTKIVQGVVSGTN

-347 QICKEGK
+347 QICNEGK
-354 EDSDEVASKMQEI
+354 EDSEEVAQKMQEI
-367 NVNVTKQVEQIL
+367 NANVAKQVEQIL

-475 SNKVASMLVDIYE
+475 SNKVADMLVDIYE

-494 KKAGNAAVMAQK
+494 QKAGNAAVMAQK
-506 GVDSMSK
+506 GVESMSK
-513 LAQNIKEIDSN
+513 LAKNIENIDIT
-524 SQETKKDMQENAIQL
+524 SQETKKDMQENAVQL
-539 EAMQK
+539 QAMQK
-544 VAKELSDIMKA
+544 VAQELSDIMKA

>member
-1 MRAILKFQG
+1 
-10 YIMFE
+10 MFE
-15 HLKLSTKIGLGF
+15 HLKLSSKIGLGF
-27 GVVIFLM
+27 GAVIFLM
-34 VILVVTGIVQMSFV
+34 IILVVMGIVQMNFAK
-48 ESRLH
+48 SRLQT
-53 KMNDIN
+53 MNDIN

-81 DVVLLSDGAR
+81 DVVLLDDEAR
-91 LQAALDDIR
+91 LQAALDNIK
-100 RLEAF
+100 RLEDF
-105 YDEANANMNEMLKN
+105 YNAASANMNEMLKD
-119 PSLFD
+119 SVLF
-124 NSERAILERLYKIAS
+124 NNEERAILGRLNQIAN
-139 KTNSGYQKIIEL
+139 KTNAGYKKIIQL
-151 KKSWQV
+151 KQSWQV
-157 DDAKKLLLDEVA
+157 DEAKKLLLNEVA
-169 GDFSLWLKI
+169 SDFSLWLKI

-185 QEAANNKLTKEVM
+185 QEEANNNLTKQVM
-198 SVVNNFITI
+198 LVVNNFVTI
-207 MLVLSGIAI
+207 MLVLAGIAI

-224 ITARSIVRALGAEPD
+224 FTARGIVSALGGEPN
-239 EVSRVIKEV
+239 EVSKVIKEV

-253 SKDYVSKYPHSILSD
+253 SKDYVSKYPRSILAD
-268 AIIMK
+268 AISMK
-273 NKLKEITISI
+273 DKLKQITILI
-283 RNASNTIDERTN
+283 RNASNTIGERTN
-295 ELIGTFA
+295 ELIKTFD
-302 KVSDSVGEQSKIT
+302 KVSISVDEQSKIT
-315 TLSTKIVQGVVSGTN
+315 SFSTKIVQGVVSGTN

-347 QICKEGK
+347 QICNEGK
-354 EDSDEVASKMQEI
+354 EDSEEVAQKMQEI
-367 NVNVTKQVEQIL
+367 NANVAKQVEQIL

-475 SNKVASMLVDIYE
+475 SNKVADMLVDIYE

-494 KKAGNAAVMAQK
+494 QKAGNAAVMAQK
-506 GVDSMSK
+506 GVESMSK
-513 LAQNIKEIDSN
+513 LAKNIENIDIT
-524 SQETKKDMQENAIQL
+524 SQETKKDMQENAVQL
-539 EAMQK
+539 QAMQK
-544 VAKELSDIMKA
+544 VAQELSDIMKA

>member
-1 MRAILKFQG
+1 V
-10 YIMFE
+10 FE
-15 HLKLSTKIGLGF
+15 HLKLSSKIGLGF
-27 GVVIFLM
+27 GAVIFLM
-34 VILVVTGIVQMSFV
+34 IILVVMGIVQMNFAK
-48 ESRLH
+48 SRLH
-53 KMNDIN
+53 TMNDIN
-59 AKKQRYAINFRGSVH
+59 TKKQRYAINFRGSVH

-81 DVVLLSDGAR
+81 DVVLLDDEAR
-91 LQAALDDIR
+91 LQAALDDIK
-100 RLEAF
+100 RLEDF
-105 YDEANANMNEMLKN
+105 YNAASANMNEMLKD
-119 PSLFD
+119 SALF
-124 NSERAILERLYKIAS
+124 NNEERAILGRLNQIAN
-139 KTNSGYQKIIEL
+139 KTNAGYKKIIQL
-151 KKSWQV
+151 KQSWQV
-157 DDAKKLLLDEVA
+157 DEAKKLLLNEVA
-169 GDFSLWLKI
+169 SDFSLWLKI

-185 QEAANNKLTKEVM
+185 QEEANNNLTKQVM
-198 SVVNNFITI
+198 LVVNNFVTI
-207 MLVLSGIAI
+207 MLVLAGIAI

-224 ITARSIVRALGAEPD
+224 FTARGIVSALGGEPN

-253 SKDYVSKYPHSILSD
+253 SKDYVSKYPRSILAD
-268 AIIMK
+268 AISMK
-273 NKLKEITISI
+273 DKLKQITILI
-283 RNASNTIDERTN
+283 RNASNTIGERTN
-295 ELIGTFA
+295 ELIKTFD
-302 KVSDSVGEQSKIT
+302 KVSISVDEQSKIT
-315 TLSTKIVQGVVSGTN
+315 SFSTKIVQGVVSGTN

-347 QICKEGK
+347 QICNEGK
-354 EDSDEVASKMQEI
+354 EDSEEVAQKMQEI
-367 NVNVTKQVEQIL
+367 NANVAKQVEQIL

-475 SNKVASMLVDIYE
+475 SNKVADMLVDIYE

-494 KKAGNAAVMAQK
+494 QKAGNAAVMAQK
-506 GVDSMSK
+506 GVESMSK
-513 LAQNIKEIDSN
+513 LAKNIENIDIT
-524 SQETKKDMQENAIQL
+524 SQETKKDMQENAVQL
-539 EAMQK
+539 QAMQK
-544 VAKELSDIMKA
+544 VAQELSDIMKA

>member
-1 MRAILKFQG
+1 
-10 YIMFE
+10 MFE
-15 HLKLSTKIGLGF
+15 HLKLSSKIGLGF
-27 GVVIFLM
+27 GAVIFLM
-34 VILVVTGIVQMSFV
+34 IILVVMGIVQMSFAK
-48 ESRLH
+48 SRLH
-53 KMNDIN
+53 TMNDIN

-81 DVVLLSDGAR
+81 DVVLLDDGAR
-91 LQAALDDIR
+91 LQAALDNIK
-100 RLEAF
+100 RLEDF
-105 YDEANANMNEMLKN
+105 YNTASANMNEMLKD
-119 PSLFD
+119 SALF
-124 NSERAILERLYKIAS
+124 NNEERAILGRLNQIAN
-139 KTNSGYQKIIEL
+139 KTNAGYKKIIQL
-151 KKSWQV
+151 KQSWQV
-157 DDAKKLLLDEVA
+157 DEAKKLLLNEVA
-169 GDFSLWLKI
+169 SDFSLWLKI

-185 QEAANNKLTKEVM
+185 QEEANNNLTKQVM
-198 SVVNNFITI
+198 LVVNNFVTI
-207 MLVLSGIAI
+207 MLVLAGIAI

-224 ITARSIVRALGAEPD
+224 FTARGIVSALGGEPN
-239 EVSRVIKEV
+239 EVSKVIKEV

-253 SKDYVSKYPHSILSD
+253 SKDYVSKYPRSILAD
-268 AIIMK
+268 AISMK
-273 NKLKEITISI
+273 DKLKQITISI
-283 RNASNTIDERTN
+283 RNASNTIGERTN
-295 ELIGTFA
+295 ELIKTFD
-302 KVSDSVGEQSKIT
+302 KVSISVDEQSKIT
-315 TLSTKIVQGVVSGTN
+315 SFSTKIVQGVVSGTN

-347 QICKEGK
+347 QICNEGK
-354 EDSDEVASKMQEI
+354 EDSEEVAQKMQEI
-367 NVNVTKQVEQIL
+367 NANVAKQVEQIL

-475 SNKVASMLVDIYE
+475 SNKVADMLVDIYE

-494 KKAGNAAVMAQK
+494 QKAGNAAVMAQK
-506 GVDSMSK
+506 GVESMSK
-513 LAQNIKEIDSN
+513 LAKNIENIDIT
-524 SQETKKDMQENAIQL
+524 SQETKKDMQENAVQL
-539 EAMQK
+539 QAMQK
-544 VAKELSDIMKA
+544 VAQELSDIMKA

>member
-1 MRAILKFQG
+1 
-10 YIMFE
+10 MFE
-15 HLKLSTKIGLGF
+15 HLKLSSKIGLGF
-27 GVVIFLM
+27 GAVIFLM
-34 VILVVTGIVQMSFV
+34 IILVVMGIVQMSFAK
-48 ESRLH
+48 SRLH
-53 KMNDIN
+53 TMNDIN

-81 DVVLLSDGAR
+81 DVVLLDDEAR
-91 LQAALDDIR
+91 LQVALDDIK
-100 RLEAF
+100 RLEDF
-105 YDEANANMNEMLKN
+105 YNAASANMNEMLKD
-119 PSLFD
+119 SALF
-124 NSERAILERLYKIAS
+124 NNEERAILGRLNQIAN
-139 KTNSGYQKIIEL
+139 KTNAGYKKIIQL
-151 KKSWQV
+151 KQSWQV
-157 DDAKKLLLDEVA
+157 DEAKKLLLNEVA
-169 GDFSLWLKI
+169 SDFSLWLKI

-185 QEAANNKLTKEVM
+185 QEEANNNLTKQVM
-198 SVVNNFITI
+198 LVVNNFVTI
-207 MLVLSGIAI
+207 MLVLAGIAI

-224 ITARSIVRALGAEPD
+224 FTARGIVSALGGEPN
-239 EVSRVIKEV
+239 EVSKVIKEV

-253 SKDYVSKYPHSILSD
+253 SKDYVSKYPRSILAD
-268 AIIMK
+268 AISMK
-273 NKLKEITISI
+273 DKLKQITILI
-283 RNASNTIDERTN
+283 RNASNTIGERTN
-295 ELIGTFA
+295 ELIKTFD
-302 KVSDSVGEQSKIT
+302 KVSISVDEQSKIT
-315 TLSTKIVQGVVSGTN
+315 SFSTKIVQGVVSGTN

-347 QICKEGK
+347 QICNEGK
-354 EDSDEVASKMQEI
+354 EDSEEVAQKMQEI
-367 NVNVTKQVEQIL
+367 NANVAKQVEQIL

-475 SNKVASMLVDIYE
+475 SNKVADMLVDIYE

-494 KKAGNAAVMAQK
+494 QKAGNAAVMAQK
-506 GVDSMSK
+506 GVESMSK
-513 LAQNIKEIDSN
+513 LAKNIENIDIT
-524 SQETKKDMQENAIQL
+524 SQETKKDMQENAVQL
-539 EAMQK
+539 QAMQK
-544 VAKELSDIMKA
+544 VAQELSDIMKA

>member
-1 MRAILKFQG
+1 
-10 YIMFE
+10 MFE
-15 HLKLSTKIGLGF
+15 HLKLSSKIGLGF
-27 GVVIFLM
+27 GAVIFLM
-34 VILVVTGIVQMSFV
+34 IILVVMGIVQMSFAK
-48 ESRLH
+48 SRLQT
-53 KMNDIN
+53 MNDIN

-81 DVVLLSDGAR
+81 DVVLLDDGAR
-91 LQAALDDIR
+91 LQAALDNIK
-100 RLEAF
+100 RLEDF
-105 YDEANANMNEMLKN
+105 YNAASANMNEMLKD
-119 PSLFD
+119 SALF
-124 NSERAILERLYKIAS
+124 NNEERAILGRLNQIAN
-139 KTNSGYQKIIEL
+139 KTNAGYKKIIQL
-151 KKSWQV
+151 KQSWQV
-157 DDAKKLLLDEVA
+157 DEAKKLLLNEVA
-169 GDFSLWLKI
+169 SDFSLWLKI

-185 QEAANNKLTKEVM
+185 QEEANNNLTKQVM
-198 SVVNNFITI
+198 LVVNNFVTI
-207 MLVLSGIAI
+207 MLVLAGIAI

-224 ITARSIVRALGAEPD
+224 FTARGIVSALGGEPN

-253 SKDYVSKYPHSILSD
+253 SKDYVSKYPRSILAD
-268 AIIMK
+268 AISMK
-273 NKLKEITISI
+273 DKLKQITISI
-283 RNASNTIDERTN
+283 RNASNTIGERTN
-295 ELIGTFA
+295 ELIKTFD
-302 KVSDSVGEQSKIT
+302 KVSISVDEQSKIT
-315 TLSTKIVQGVVSGTN
+315 SFSTKIVQGVVSGTN

-347 QICKEGK
+347 QICNEGK
-354 EDSDEVASKMQEI
+354 EDSEEVAQKMQEI
-367 NVNVTKQVEQIL
+367 NANVAKQVEQIL
-379 LLEEKAKEISGAAEL
+379 LLEEKAKEISGATEL

-475 SNKVASMLVDIYE
+475 SNKVADMLVDIYE

-494 KKAGNAAVMAQK
+494 QKAGNAAVMAQK
-506 GVDSMSK
+506 GVESMSK
-513 LAQNIKEIDSN
+513 LAKNIENIDIT
-524 SQETKKDMQENAIQL
+524 SQETKKDMQENAVQL
-539 EAMQK
+539 QAMQK
-544 VAKELSDIMKA
+544 VAQELSDIMKA

>member
-1 MRAILKFQG
+1 
-10 YIMFE
+10 MFE
-15 HLKLSTKIGLGF
+15 HLKLSSKIGLGF
-27 GVVIFLM
+27 GAVIFLM
-34 VILVVTGIVQMSFV
+34 IILVVMGIVQMSFAK
-48 ESRLH
+48 SRLH
-53 KMNDIN
+53 TMNDIN

-81 DVVLLSDGAR
+81 DVVLLDDEAR
-91 LQAALDDIR
+91 LQAALDNIK
-100 RLEAF
+100 RLEDF
-105 YDEANANMNEMLKN
+105 YNAASANMNEMLKD
-119 PSLFD
+119 SALF
-124 NSERAILERLYKIAS
+124 NNEERAILGRLNQIAN
-139 KTNSGYQKIIEL
+139 KTNAGYKKIIQL
-151 KKSWQV
+151 KQSWQV
-157 DDAKKLLLDEVA
+157 DEAKKLLLNEVA
-169 GDFSLWLKI
+169 SDFSLWLKI

-185 QEAANNKLTKEVM
+185 QEEANNNLTKQVM
-198 SVVNNFITI
+198 LVVNNFVTI
-207 MLVLSGIAI
+207 MLVLAGIAI

-224 ITARSIVRALGAEPD
+224 FTARGIVSALGGEPN
-239 EVSRVIKEV
+239 EVSKVIKEV

-253 SKDYVSKYPHSILSD
+253 SKDYVSKYPRSILAD
-268 AIIMK
+268 AISMK
-273 NKLKEITISI
+273 DKLKQITILI
-283 RNASNTIDERTN
+283 RNASNTIGERTN
-295 ELIGTFA
+295 ELIKTFD
-302 KVSDSVGEQSKIT
+302 KVSISVDEQSKIT
-315 TLSTKIVQGVVSGTN
+315 SFSTKIVQGVVSGTN

-347 QICKEGK
+347 QICNEGK
-354 EDSDEVASKMQEI
+354 EDSEEVAQKMQEI
-367 NVNVTKQVEQIL
+367 NANVAKQVDQIL

-475 SNKVASMLVDIYE
+475 SNKVADMLVDIYE

-494 KKAGNAAVMAQK
+494 QKAGNAAVMAQK
-506 GVDSMSK
+506 GVESMSK
-513 LAQNIKEIDSN
+513 LAKNIENIDIT
-524 SQETKKDMQENAIQL
+524 SQETKKDMQENAVQL
-539 EAMQK
+539 QAMQK
-544 VAKELSDIMKA
+544 VAQELSDIMKA

>member
-1 MRAILKFQG
+1 
-10 YIMFE
+10 MFE
-15 HLKLSTKIGLGF
+15 HLKLSSKIGLGF
-27 GVVIFLM
+27 GAVIFLM
-34 VILVVTGIVQMSFV
+34 IILVVMGIVQMNFAK
-48 ESRLH
+48 SRLQT
-53 KMNDIN
+53 MNDIN

-81 DVVLLSDGAR
+81 DVVLLDDEAR
-91 LQAALDDIR
+91 LQAALDNIK
-100 RLEAF
+100 RLEDF
-105 YDEANANMNEMLKN
+105 YNAASANMNEMLKD
-119 PSLFD
+119 SALF
-124 NSERAILERLYKIAS
+124 NNEERAILGRLNQIAN
-139 KTNSGYQKIIEL
+139 KTNAGYKKIIQL
-151 KKSWQV
+151 KQSWQV
-157 DDAKKLLLDEVA
+157 DEAKKLLLNEVA
-169 GDFSLWLKI
+169 SDFSLWLKI

-185 QEAANNKLTKEVM
+185 QEEANNNLTKQVM
-198 SVVNNFITI
+198 LVVNNFVTI
-207 MLVLSGIAI
+207 MLVLAGIAI

-224 ITARSIVRALGAEPD
+224 FTARGIVSALGGEPN
-239 EVSRVIKEV
+239 EVSKVIKEV

-253 SKDYVSKYPHSILSD
+253 SKDYVSKYPRSILAD
-268 AIIMK
+268 AISMK
-273 NKLKEITISI
+273 DKLKQITILI
-283 RNASNTIDERTN
+283 RNASNTIGERTN
-295 ELIGTFA
+295 ELIKTFD
-302 KVSDSVGEQSKIT
+302 KVSISVDEQSKIT
-315 TLSTKIVQGVVSGTN
+315 SFSTKIVQGVVSGTN

-347 QICKEGK
+347 QICSEGK
-354 EDSDEVASKMQEI
+354 EDSEEVAQKMQEI
-367 NVNVTKQVEQIL
+367 NANVAKQVEQIL

-475 SNKVASMLVDIYE
+475 SNKVADMLVDIYE

-494 KKAGNAAVMAQK
+494 QKAGNAAVMAQK
-506 GVDSMSK
+506 GVESMSK
-513 LAQNIKEIDSN
+513 LAKNIENIDIT
-524 SQETKKDMQENAIQL
+524 SQETKKDMQENAVQL
-539 EAMQK
+539 QAMQK
-544 VAKELSDIMKA
+544 VAQELSDIMKA

>member
-1 MRAILKFQG
+1 
-10 YIMFE
+10 MFE
-15 HLKLSTKIGLGF
+15 HLKLSSKIGLGF
-27 GVVIFLM
+27 GAVIFLM
-34 VILVVTGIVQMSFV
+34 IILVVMGIVQMSFAK
-48 ESRLH
+48 SRLH
-53 KMNDIN
+53 TMNDIN

-81 DVVLLSDGAR
+81 DVVLLDDEAR
-91 LQAALDDIR
+91 LQAALDDIK
-100 RLEAF
+100 RLEDF
-105 YDEANANMNEMLKN
+105 YNAASANMNEMLKD
-119 PSLFD
+119 SALF
-124 NSERAILERLYKIAS
+124 NNEERAILGRLNQIAN
-139 KTNSGYQKIIEL
+139 KTNAGYKKIIQL
-151 KKSWQV
+151 KQSWQV
-157 DDAKKLLLDEVA
+157 DEAKKLLLNEVA
-169 GDFSLWLKI
+169 SDFSLWLKI

-185 QEAANNKLTKEVM
+185 QEEANNNLTKQVM
-198 SVVNNFITI
+198 LVVNNFVTI
-207 MLVLSGIAI
+207 MLVLAGIAI

-224 ITARSIVRALGAEPD
+224 FTARGIVSALGGEPN
-239 EVSRVIKEV
+239 EVSKVIKEV

-253 SKDYVSKYPHSILSD
+253 SKDYASKYPRSILAD
-268 AIIMK
+268 AISMK
-273 NKLKEITISI
+273 DKLKQITILI
-283 RNASNTIDERTN
+283 RNASNTIGERTN
-295 ELIGTFA
+295 ELIKTFD
-302 KVSDSVGEQSKIT
+302 KVSISVDEQSKIT
-315 TLSTKIVQGVVSGTN
+315 SFSTKIVQGVVSGTN

-347 QICKEGK
+347 QICNEGK
-354 EDSDEVASKMQEI
+354 EDSEEVAQKMQEI
-367 NVNVTKQVEQIL
+367 NANVAKQVEQIL

-475 SNKVASMLVDIYE
+475 SNKVADMLVDIYE

-494 KKAGNAAVMAQK
+494 QKAGNAAVMAQK
-506 GVDSMSK
+506 GVESMSK
-513 LAQNIKEIDSN
+513 LAKNIENIDIT
-524 SQETKKDMQENAIQL
+524 SQETKKDMQENAVQL
-539 EAMQK
+539 QAMQK
-544 VAKELSDIMKA
+544 VAQELSDIMKA

>member
-1 MRAILKFQG
+1 
-10 YIMFE
+10 MFE
-15 HLKLSTKIGLGF
+15 HLKLSSKIGLGF
-27 GVVIFLM
+27 GAVIFLM
-34 VILVVTGIVQMSFV
+34 IILVVMGIVQMNFAK
-48 ESRLH
+48 SRLQT
-53 KMNDIN
+53 MNDIN

-81 DVVLLSDGAR
+81 DVVLLDDEAR
-91 LQAALDDIR
+91 LQAALDDIK
-100 RLEAF
+100 RLEDF
-105 YDEANANMNEMLKN
+105 YNAASANMNEMLKD
-119 PSLFD
+119 SALF
-124 NSERAILERLYKIAS
+124 NNEERAILGRLNQIAN
-139 KTNSGYQKIIEL
+139 KTNAGYKKIIQL
-151 KKSWQV
+151 KQSWQV
-157 DDAKKLLLDEVA
+157 DEAKKLLLNEVA
-169 GDFSLWLKI
+169 SDFSLWLKI

-185 QEAANNKLTKEVM
+185 QEEANNNLTKQVM
-198 SVVNNFITI
+198 LVVNNFVTI
-207 MLVLSGIAI
+207 MLVLAGIAI

-224 ITARSIVRALGAEPD
+224 FTARGIVSALGGEPN
-239 EVSRVIKEV
+239 EVSKVIKEV

-253 SKDYVSKYPHSILSD
+253 SKDYVSKYPRSILAD
-268 AIIMK
+268 AISMK
-273 NKLKEITISI
+273 DKLKQITVLI
-283 RNASNTIDERTN
+283 RNASNTIGERTN
-295 ELIGTFA
+295 ELIKTFD
-302 KVSDSVGEQSKIT
+302 KVSISVDEQSKIT
-315 TLSTKIVQGVVSGTN
+315 SFSTKIVQGVVSGTN

-347 QICKEGK
+347 QICNEGK
-354 EDSDEVASKMQEI
+354 EDSEEVAQKMQEI
-367 NVNVTKQVEQIL
+367 NANVAKQVEQIL

-475 SNKVASMLVDIYE
+475 SNKVADMLVDIYE

-494 KKAGNAAVMAQK
+494 QKAGNAAVMAQK
-506 GVDSMSK
+506 GVESMSK
-513 LAQNIKEIDSN
+513 LAKNIENIDIT
-524 SQETKKDMQENAIQL
+524 SQETKKDMQENAVQL
-539 EAMQK
+539 QAMQK
-544 VAKELSDIMKA
+544 VAQELSDIMKA